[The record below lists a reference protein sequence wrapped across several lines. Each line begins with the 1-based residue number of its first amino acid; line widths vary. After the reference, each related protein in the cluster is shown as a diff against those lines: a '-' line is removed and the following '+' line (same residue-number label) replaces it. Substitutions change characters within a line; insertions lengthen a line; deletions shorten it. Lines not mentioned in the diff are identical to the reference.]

1 MVTEALDVNVIA
13 NFQLFSLL
21 NVKITGI
28 EKGLGEG
35 VGSVGGLDNVY

>member
-1 MVTEALDVNVIA
+1 MVVEALDVNAIA

-28 EKGLGEG
+28 EKGMGEG
-35 VGSVGGLDNVY
+35 VGGVSGLDNVY